1 MDAKC
6 CGGLLAVAV
15 LLSGGC
21 QNGDRERKCK
31 TTTELAA
38 EKMDESKAK
47 GVSGFLDMSDNAIL
61 NDMTLADFHFVA
73 HTSEISGT
81 GAARLD
87 RMASLLDA
95 YGGIVRYETYEDD
108 VALVEQRLSH
118 VTEYL
123 TLTGCNMSRVQVR
136 AMMSEGRTIPATEA
150 MAIADKGAT
159 KTQSATDPGGAP
171 LAVTPTP

>member
-6 CGGLLAVAV
+6 CGGLLAG
-15 LLSGGC
+15 LLLVTGGC
-21 QNGDRERKCK
+21 RDDNGERKIK
-31 TTTELAA
+31 TTTEMAS
-38 EKMDESKAK
+38 EKMDDSKSK

-61 NDMTLADFHFVA
+61 NDMTLADFHFVP

-95 YGGIVRYETYEDD
+95 YGGVVRYETYEDD
-108 VALVEQRLSH
+108 VSLVEQRLSH

-123 TLTGCNMSRVQVR
+123 SLTGCNMSRVQVR

-150 MAIADKGAT
+150 MAIANKGTT
-159 KTQSATDPGGAP
+159 KTQSSTDPGGAP
-171 LAVTPTP
+171 LAAAPTP